1 MSRTVCGPGARK
13 KVSEGGGTEPVW
25 SISGTELFYRG
36 PTHLHSATI
45 SDTSG
50 LSVVGRETL
59 FEDVYQRS
67 GGDPFGANY
76 DVFPNGKE
84 FLMIRGEPAGK
95 PRLFVVV
102 NWFEELQRQM
112 RAR

>member
-1 MSRTVCGPGARK
+1 M
-13 KVSEGGGTEPVW
+13 
-25 SISGTELFYRG
+25 
-36 PTHLHSATI
+36 
-45 SDTSG
+45 
-50 LSVVGRETL
+50 VGRETL

-67 GGDPFGANY
+67 GGDPLGANY

-95 PRLFVVV
+95 RKLLVVV

-112 RAR
+112 RAVIGNGSMSAPALDAAMLTTVRQHPKLYWNRRTIRARG